1 MGEALAFVVL
11 GRLSTDEK
19 LLYSDELHDKFVA
32 IIFFRSVFAS
42 TVQIAALM
50 GCDSSMDQGYELPRE
65 LKLKK
70 AFKMIARTLLT
81 ACSREVIA
89 ELHENIEE
97 DFESICAET
106 QVAAT
111 FDKVEQLEEEQ
122 KLDTLAQDKTN
133 LLDVKQELSRAKKAE
148 ISYLTSAL
156 EKAVAQNL
164 QMKTHIESL
173 KIDRQDYSATPD
185 AVKKLRSWYQ
195 NLGQAP

>member
-1 MGEALAFVVL
+1 
-11 GRLSTDEK
+11 
-19 LLYSDELHDKFVA
+19 
-32 IIFFRSVFAS
+32 
-42 TVQIAALM
+42 
-50 GCDSSMDQGYELPRE
+50 MDQGYELPRE

-81 ACSREVIA
+81 ACSREEFLEAFSAFRRAKQDVLYQLFIHVIA

-106 QVAAT
+106 QNNVSNWNLVVPSSHSLSLGHEFVRELKQSTEIEPYRCDLQVAAT

-133 LLDVKQELSRAKKAE
+133 LLDVEQELSRAKKAE
-148 ISYLTSAL
+148 ISYLKSAL
-156 EKAVAQNL
+156 E
-164 QMKTHIESL
+164 
-173 KIDRQDYSATPD
+173 
-185 AVKKLRSWYQ
+185 KLRSWYR

>member
-1 MGEALAFVVL
+1 
-11 GRLSTDEK
+11 
-19 LLYSDELHDKFVA
+19 
-32 IIFFRSVFAS
+32 
-42 TVQIAALM
+42 
-50 GCDSSMDQGYELPRE
+50 MDQGYELPRE

-81 ACSREVIA
+81 ACSREEFLEAFSAFRRAKQDVLYQLFIHVIA

-156 EKAVAQNL
+156 EKQ
-164 QMKTHIESL
+164 
-173 KIDRQDYSATPD
+173 Y
-185 AVKKLRSWYQ
+185 
-195 NLGQAP
+195 

>member
-1 MGEALAFVVL
+1 
-11 GRLSTDEK
+11 
-19 LLYSDELHDKFVA
+19 
-32 IIFFRSVFAS
+32 
-42 TVQIAALM
+42 
-50 GCDSSMDQGYELPRE
+50 MDQGYELPRE

-81 ACSREVIA
+81 ACSREEFLEAFSAFRRAKQDVLYQLFIHVIA

-133 LLDVKQELSRAKKAE
+133 LLDVEQELSRAKKAE
-148 ISYLTSAL
+148 ISYLKSAL
-156 EKAVAQNL
+156 EKAVEQNL
-164 QMKTHIESL
+164 QM
-173 KIDRQDYSATPD
+173 
-185 AVKKLRSWYQ
+185 
-195 NLGQAP
+195 

>member
-1 MGEALAFVVL
+1 
-11 GRLSTDEK
+11 
-19 LLYSDELHDKFVA
+19 
-32 IIFFRSVFAS
+32 
-42 TVQIAALM
+42 
-50 GCDSSMDQGYELPRE
+50 MDQGYELPRE

-70 AFKMIARTLLT
+70 AFKMIARILLT
-81 ACSREVIA
+81 ACSREEFLEAFSAFRRAKQDVLYQLFIHVIA

-173 KIDRQDYSATPD
+173 KIDRQDYSATSN

>member
-1 MGEALAFVVL
+1 
-11 GRLSTDEK
+11 
-19 LLYSDELHDKFVA
+19 
-32 IIFFRSVFAS
+32 
-42 TVQIAALM
+42 
-50 GCDSSMDQGYELPRE
+50 MDQGYELPRE

-81 ACSREVIA
+81 ACSREEFLEAFSAFRRAKQDVLYQLFIHVIA

-173 KIDRQDYSATPD
+173 RIDRQDYSVPD

-195 NLGQAP
+195 NSSQAP

>member
-1 MGEALAFVVL
+1 
-11 GRLSTDEK
+11 
-19 LLYSDELHDKFVA
+19 
-32 IIFFRSVFAS
+32 
-42 TVQIAALM
+42 
-50 GCDSSMDQGYELPRE
+50 MDQGYELPRE

-81 ACSREVIA
+81 ACSREEFLEAFSAFRRAKQDVLYQLFIHVLA

-97 DFESICAET
+97 DFETICAET

-122 KLDTLAQDKTN
+122 KLDTLAQDRTN

-173 KIDRQDYSATPD
+173 KIDREDYSATPD

>member
-1 MGEALAFVVL
+1 
-11 GRLSTDEK
+11 
-19 LLYSDELHDKFVA
+19 
-32 IIFFRSVFAS
+32 
-42 TVQIAALM
+42 
-50 GCDSSMDQGYELPRE
+50 MDQGYELPRE

-81 ACSREVIA
+81 ACSREEFLEAFSAFRRAKQDVLYQLFIHVIA

-122 KLDTLAQDKTN
+122 KLDTLAQDKAN

>member
-1 MGEALAFVVL
+1 
-11 GRLSTDEK
+11 
-19 LLYSDELHDKFVA
+19 
-32 IIFFRSVFAS
+32 
-42 TVQIAALM
+42 
-50 GCDSSMDQGYELPRE
+50 MDQGYELPRE

-89 ELHENIEE
+89 ELHENIEVTTDAGVNGIVAFITPASAQITPLVVMALLE

-173 KIDRQDYSATPD
+173 RIDRQDYSVPD

-195 NLGQAP
+195 NSSQAP